1 MTNETLNYLLFA
13 SPLLIGGLIAAFN
26 SEEVNNSTEKVEAWT
41 RKTQANVSKKRN
53 WFSSYIANPILWL
66 IVKFSDWTD
75 DFAHRGLKNGLRV
88 TATIY
93 LIGLWC
99 YLLFV
104 AFVFVLAIAFLILV
118 LYIVFSVM
126 GSSDSSTSQAFEKGR
141 RIIGPVGAGERIN
154 QDTGRVEKDGFF
166 GFNETDRRID
176 PETGKV
182 QKDGFFGWNDTETR
196 IDQETGNIQKD
207 SFFGYNDT
215 NTRINPESGIIQ
227 KNGFLGWED
236 TDERIDPET
245 GRHQK
250 NGLLGWHDE

>member
-1 MTNETLNYLLFA
+1 MTNETLNYLLLL
-13 SPLLIGGLIAAFN
+13 SPLAIGGIIAVLNF
-26 SEEVNNSTEKVEAWT
+26 EDVNTTTEKAEAWT
-41 RKTQANVSKKRN
+41 RKTQANVTTKKG
-53 WFSSYIANPILWL
+53 WFSRYLANPVLWI
-66 IVKFSDWTD
+66 IVQFSNWTD
-75 DFAHRGLKNGLRV
+75 DFAHRGLKNGLRIA
-88 TATIY
+88 ATIY

-104 AFVFVLAIAFLILV
+104 AFVFVLAIAFGILV

-126 GSSDSSTSQAFEKGR
+126 GNSDSSTSQAFEKGR
-141 RIIGPVGAGERIN
+141 RIMGPVGAGERIN

-215 NTRINPESGIIQ
+215 NTRIDPESGIIQ

-236 TDERIDPET
+236 TNERIDPDT
-245 GRHQK
+245 GRRQK
-250 NGLLGWHDE
+250 NGVFGWQNE

>member
-1 MTNETLNYLLFA
+1 MANETLNYLLLA
-13 SPLLIGGLIAAFN
+13 SPLLIGGLVAAFN
-26 SEEVNNSTEKVEAWT
+26 SEGINNSTEKAEAWT
-41 RKTQANVSKKRN
+41 RKTQANISRKKN

-75 DFAHRGLKNGLRV
+75 DFAHRGLKNGIRV

-93 LIGLWC
+93 LIGIWC
-99 YLLFV
+99 YLLF
-104 AFVFVLAIAFLILV
+104 AAIVFVVAIAVIILV
-118 LYIVFSVM
+118 LYVVFSVM
-126 GSSDSSTSQAFEKGR
+126 GSSNSNTSQAFERGR
-141 RIIGPVGAGERIN
+141 RIVGPVGSGERIN
-154 QDTGRVEKDGFF
+154 QNTGRIEKESFF
-166 GFNETDRRID
+166 GYNDTDRRID

-196 IDQETGNIQKD
+196 IDQETGDIQKD
-207 SFFGYNDT
+207 SFWGYNETD
-215 NTRINPESGIIQ
+215 TRIDPKTGIIQ

-250 NGLLGWHDE
+250 EGLLGWQDE